1 MIVGRGITP
10 HYRRAYPI
18 VVVNY
23 IKEANMPIILFHIL
37 HALATNSPKA
47 NLCFAVAVL
56 SSAVLV
62 NSLR

>member
-1 MIVGRGITP
+1 
-10 HYRRAYPI
+10 
-18 VVVNY
+18 
-23 IKEANMPIILFHIL
+23 MPIILFHIL